1 MKKSICILLI
11 TVVIFTSVPMVVG
24 AVVPMSMME
33 TQTVSIEDHFTD
45 DTVVVIMSS
54 KASTN
59 LQTYSVDDFS
69 SFDCVEVK
77 NLTPRTQSRDEIS
90 ADEVG
95 CESNSAGNE
104 QTNADGSDSY
114 NPILSLKLS
123 QPGKANVLRAIE
135 LLNQREDVIYAG
147 PNYIYSLASST
158 ANDQYY
164 NDQWAINKIQLPMA
178 WTIQSEAS
186 SILVGVVD
194 SGIDGNHPDLV
205 NRLNAS
211 LHVDCLSGTAVSVN
225 PPTDPLG
232 HGTHVAGI
240 IGAQTNN
247 LIGISGGCQNIR
259 LVSLRVIN
267 ENNRGTTEALV
278 AAINHA
284 RVSNIPILNMSLS
297 APGNDV
303 AVKNAIADYP
313 GLVVCA
319 AGNKNLDTDTNLVS
333 PAGLD
338 VENIISV
345 GASTAGDRRWVT
357 INSDKTIGDC
367 SNYGAT
373 TVDLFAPGASI
384 LSCYTQSKC
393 VNNSHDTENTTHFA
407 SGYHIMSGTSMA
419 APYVTGVA
427 ALMLAENPWLKP
439 WQIKQ
444 MIMDSVDVVY
454 DSGGN
459 SVLGDLCV
467 SGGRLNAYKAL
478 LACHVHDEYDDVCAE
493 WHGHTCETCDSMGFE
508 ESHEFLYFAANPGA
522 QIGAT
527 HRNYCHCGYYRV
539 EYHTVRAPE
548 AGALTFPAVCIFCC
562 GTAMDGNITMS
573 IPPEVSQMSAMGVA
587 PGTYT
592 LSDGTTV
599 QILTENGSYVLP
611 SGIIVLVDEDADLAE
626 AGLLAP
632 YALVENLPAPSN
644 PGHVTE

>member
-247 LIGISGGCQNIR
+247 LIGISGVCQNIR

-626 AGLLAP
+626 AGLLDP
-632 YALVENLPAPSN
+632 YALVENLPTPSN

>member
-626 AGLLAP
+626 AGLLDP